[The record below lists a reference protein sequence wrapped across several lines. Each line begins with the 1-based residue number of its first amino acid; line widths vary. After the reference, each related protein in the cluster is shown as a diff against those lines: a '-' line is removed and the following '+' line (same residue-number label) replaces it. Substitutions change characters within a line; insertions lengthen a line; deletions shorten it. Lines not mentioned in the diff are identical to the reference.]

1 MPGPPSE
8 LRRRASP
15 ERQSVV
21 LGERAISAAAR
32 CAREC
37 GVSQRTAAIYS
48 GSVRAPPRRR
58 RGGRLLVGPIQRAI
72 YSGSVRAPPR
82 RRRGGRLLVG
92 PIQRKGGYV
101 APRTL
106 PAPAGDR
113 TWQGSGLVTARWLG
127 DWRRP

>member
-37 GVSQRTAAIYS
+37 GVSQRTVAIYS
-48 GSVRAPPRRR
+48 GSVPTPPRRR
-58 RGGRLLVGPIQRAI
+58 QSGGR
-72 YSGSVRAPPR
+72 S
-82 RRRGGRLLVG
+82 LVG
-92 PIQRKGGYV
+92 PIQRKSGYV

-113 TWQGSGLVTARWLG
+113 TQESGLVTARWLG